1 MKPMLI
7 SDESE
12 RGFVR
17 RFMRSLLVPAVLL
30 SVVAIVAGYSYV
42 MRLSGDA
49 ERGYYPAPDPALVQR
64 VLTKQR

>member
-1 MKPMLI
+1 
-7 SDESE
+7 
-12 RGFVR
+12 
-17 RFMRSLLVPAVLL
+17 MRSLLVPAVLL

-42 MRLSGDA
+42 MRLNGDA